1 MFGLIAAG
9 FAFFTVLTAMLI
21 YRLLDLELQISAYR
35 DVNAQLKKDM
45 EDFNRANNEE
55 VCSNK

>member
-9 FAFFTVLTAMLI
+9 FAFFIVLTAMLI
-21 YRLLDLELQISAYR
+21 YRLLNLELKISAYR
-35 DVNAQLKKDM
+35 DAIAQLTKDM
-45 EDFNRANNEE
+45 EDFNRVNNEE